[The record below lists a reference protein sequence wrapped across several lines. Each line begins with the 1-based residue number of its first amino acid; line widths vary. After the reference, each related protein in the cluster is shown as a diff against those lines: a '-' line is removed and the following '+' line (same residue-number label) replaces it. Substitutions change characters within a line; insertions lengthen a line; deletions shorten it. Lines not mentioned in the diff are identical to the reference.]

1 MRNNGFEE
9 ELRRVTGKY
18 FNAYDETNK
27 SMCLSGGPEELYH
40 FLTESVTE
48 LGKSGEVFISDA
60 LQKLKVRKLPS
71 VDIGIRMDTGLLYMS
86 IQAPDMTKDELA
98 EILSLYSNKKK
109 FFRLKMAAL

>member
-71 VDIGIRMDTGLLYMS
+71 VDIGNPHGYRSSSYVDP
-86 IQAPDMTKDELA
+86 APDMTKDELA

-109 FFRLKMAAL
+109 FSA

>member
-1 MRNNGFEE
+1 M
-9 ELRRVTGKY
+9 
-18 FNAYDETNK
+18 
-27 SMCLSGGPEELYH
+27 
-40 FLTESVTE
+40 TE

-109 FFRLKMAAL
+109 FS